1 MICLAPWKVKQPGN
15 YNKDRNKYMDAVKEM
30 IALLHRERSKLKSI
44 KFLGLS
50 VLAFH
55 LARDPI
61 AMCTDLDSLFNYQ

>member
-1 MICLAPWKVKQPGN
+1 
-15 YNKDRNKYMDAVKEM
+15 MDAVKAM

-55 LARDPI
+55 LAQDHI
-61 AMCTDLDSLFNYQ
+61 AMCTEHDS